1 MLQVSSCAAWCPY
14 KLSVSM
20 YPWSCCHFSIL
31 LTAFSSSIRCLVKLC
46 TFAEFTSLIT
56 IWDNITEDCVLSL
69 NSFLK
74 RQENPLWCCWGS
86 LFIIQL
92 LSLSTALPLNST
104 RKTVNCLGFFLSWF
118 LLKGEHTWH
127 PFGKNIFLYCFPSS
141 YSLFPIYS
149 FKLYSSQREREKCD
163 IWAWPIPFLPLWT

>member
-1 MLQVSSCAAWCPY
+1 
-14 KLSVSM
+14 M

-56 IWDNITEDCVLSL
+56 IWDSITEDCVLSL

-104 RKTVNCLGFFLSWF
+104 RKTVNCLGFGVFFVLILTEGGTYLTPFWQKYLSLLLSFF
-118 LLKGEHTWH
+118 LLSLPDLFFQIIFFPKGKRKVWH
-127 PFGKNIFLYCFPSS
+127 LSLA
-141 YSLFPIYS
+141 YSLPPTLDTISACVHY
-149 FKLYSSQREREKCD
+149 KLH
-163 IWAWPIPFLPLWT
+163 